1 MAPGARMTRKIVKR
15 SIFCKFFIFCLEKV
29 QRGTDYSDFVQPVMG
44 RTGSREPV
52 LGMSG

>member
-1 MAPGARMTRKIVKR
+1 MWNVNDIAGKADLNPRSDVGSDGIPGV
-15 SIFCKFFIFCLEKV
+15 
-29 QRGTDYSDFVQPVMG
+29 